1 MALKE
6 NLIDI
11 AMIVSYL
18 VTLSFDQNEVCNDW
32 CVIMYQP
39 TLILMFVVMIRHLRL
54 ESNLS
59 FILEMLVM
67 TVKELKYFLH
77 TYVLL
82 LILFCFIFYIQGLY
96 NVNEG
101 LENVWLL
108 GAFIMTVQE
117 SLGNFGTV

>member
-1 MALKE
+1 
-6 NLIDI
+6 
-11 AMIVSYL
+11 
-18 VTLSFDQNEVCNDW
+18 
-32 CVIMYQP
+32 
-39 TLILMFVVMIRHLRL
+39 
-54 ESNLS
+54 
-59 FILEMLVM
+59 MLVM

-82 LILFCFIFYIQGLY
+82 LILFCFIFYIQGLQDTD
-96 NVNEG
+96 EG